1 MSNLTSRRRPLA
13 CLISA
18 ALAAPLLY
26 APALHAQSG
35 LEEVVVTARKR
46 NETLEDAPVSV
57 RAFTESEIESAG
69 ISSPQDFVNLTPN
82 VTLVQTQNAGNAF
95 LNIRGVSQARNSEL
109 SAAVLID
116 GVLMSN
122 PTQFNQQLFD
132 IEQIEVLRGPQG
144 ALYGRNA
151 IGGAITINTKQPGD
165 EFEGRVEAGVDSGPG
180 YKLRGSVSGPLTDNL
195 RYRLSGSWMDNDG
208 FIENRF
214 LGEEADPMEDASA
227 RLRLIW
233 DISPTFSA
241 DFRLSYSSLDTQAL
255 YFRIGAEADDLLPVR
270 VNNPGKNERDFLS
283 SSLKLEWV
291 SDAGTLTAISAYD
304 DVDELLTGDNFSFL
318 PREESFF
325 NFDPF
330 GGFIKFLTG
339 DEFTD
344 LSQNQYL
351 EVESFSQEIRF
362 ASPAE
367 NRLRWIAGAYAIATE
382 RYISTGNQIDRGN
395 GVFDVE
401 KDFRPSVFVDPT
413 DPSPQLNIL
422 ADGQD
427 NFAWAVF
434 GQVAYDISDRMEAS
448 FSLRYDKDERENE
461 TLTPALYNTSG
472 LDLVFGEKRKEDWDA
487 LQPKFTLRYQ
497 PNEDMTVYVDLSRG
511 FRSGGFNQ
519 TGVGE
524 AVPTAGVGDIFDE
537 QISDTFEVGAKGSFW
552 DGRASASIAV
562 YFTEFENAYFFLFD
576 PGTSTQNLGTI
587 DEVEYMG
594 LELEASAAFTD
605 NFSGYVGFGYTD
617 SEIQKAAD
625 PSQVGNQ
632 APLVSEY
639 TLNLG
644 AVYRQPVNLFGGME
658 FVARAD
664 FSRTGETWWE
674 PSNVSTRSPI
684 DLLDL
689 RIGFEAPDNWRLTFW
704 GKNVLDEEYNTEFSP
719 GPAPGFNFLWP
730 ALPARY
736 GLEISK
742 RF

>member
-1 MSNLTSRRRPLA
+1 MKSPLRPLA
-13 CLISA
+13 IA
-18 ALAAPLLY
+18 VTALACAAPEVY
-26 APALHAQSG
+26 AQN
-35 LEEVVVTARKR
+35 LEEVVVSARKR
-46 NETLEDAPVSV
+46 NETLEDAPISV
-57 RAFTESEIESAG
+57 KAFTESEIRSAG
-69 ISSPQDFVNLTPN
+69 ISTPQDFVDLTPN
-82 VTLVQTQNAGNAF
+82 VTLVQTQNAGNSF

-180 YKLRGSVSGPLTDNL
+180 YKVRGTVSGPLSDDI
-195 RYRLSGSWMDNDG
+195 RFRLSGSYMDTDG
-208 FIENRF
+208 FINNTF
-214 LGEEADPMEDASA
+214 LGEEADPVKDASA
-227 RLRLIW
+227 RLRVIW
-233 DISPTFSA
+233 DVTDAFSA
-241 DFRLSYSSLDTQAL
+241 DFRLSYSMLDTQAL
-255 YFRIGAEADDLLPVR
+255 YFRIAPEADDLLPVR
-270 VNNPGKNERDFLS
+270 VNNPGNNEREFIS

-291 SDAGTLTAISAYD
+291 GDAGTFTAITAYD
-304 DVDELLTGDNFSFL
+304 DVNEVLSGDQFNFL
-318 PREESFF
+318 PRAQSSF
-325 NFDPF
+325 NSDPF
-330 GGFIKFLTG
+330 GDFIKFLTG
-339 DEFTD
+339 DPITD

-351 EVESFSQEIRF
+351 EIESISQEVRF
-362 ASPAE
+362 ASPE
-367 NRLRWIAGAYAIATE
+367 EKRLRWIAGAYAIATD
-382 RYISTGNQIDRGN
+382 RYISTGNQIDRGF

-434 GQVAYDISDRMEAS
+434 GQLAYDVTDRIEAS
-448 FSLRYDKDERENE
+448 FSLRYDKDDRENT
-461 TLTPALYNTSG
+461 TLTPELYNTSG
-472 LDLVFGEKRKEDWDA
+472 LDLQFGDKRDESWDA
-487 LQPKFTLRYQ
+487 WQPKFTLRYQ
-497 PNEDMTVYVDLSRG
+497 PNDDMTLYADVSRG

-524 AVPTAGVGDIFDE
+524 AANQPGVSDLFDE
-537 QISDTFEVGAKGSFW
+537 QISDTYEIGAKGNFW
-552 DGRASASIAV
+552 DGRASASVAL
-562 YFTEFENAYFFLFD
+562 YYTQFDGAYFFFFD
-576 PGTSTQNLGTI
+576 PGTSTQNLGNI
-587 DEVEYMG
+587 DETDYLGIEI
-594 LELEASAAFTD
+594 EANAAFTD

-617 SEIQKAAD
+617 SEIQSAAD
-625 PSQVGNQ
+625 PSWVGNQ

-639 TLNLG
+639 TLNVG
-644 AVYRQPVNLFGGME
+644 AAYRQPTGLLGGAE

-674 PSNVSTRSPI
+674 PANTTSRSPI
-684 DLLDL
+684 NLLDL
-689 RIGFEAPDNWRLTFW
+689 RIGFEAMDNWTLTLW
-704 GKNVLDEEYNTEFSP
+704 GKNVFDEEYNTEFSP
-719 GPAPGFNFLWP
+719 GGFIWP

-736 GLEISK
+736 GLEFSK

>member
-1 MSNLTSRRRPLA
+1 MKSTLRPLA
-13 CLISA
+13 VVVA
-18 ALAAPLLY
+18 ASLTAPEIY
-26 APALHAQSG
+26 AQA
-35 LEEVVVTARKR
+35 LEEVVVSARKR

-57 RAFTESEIESAG
+57 RAFTESEIQSAG

-82 VTLVQTQNAGNAF
+82 VTLVQTQNAGNSF

-165 EFEGRVEAGVDSGPG
+165 EFEGRIEAGVDSGPG
-180 YKLRGSVSGPLTDNL
+180 YKVRGTIGGPLSDNV
-195 RYRLSGSWMDNDG
+195 RYRLSGSYMDTDG
-208 FIENRF
+208 FINNTV
-214 LGEEADPMEDASA
+214 LGEEADPVKDASA

-233 DISPTFSA
+233 DISDTFNA
-241 DFRLSYSSLDTQAL
+241 DFRLSYSKLDTQAL
-255 YFRIGAEADDLLPVR
+255 YFRISGEADDLLPVR
-270 VNNPGKNERDFLS
+270 TNNPGNNEREFVS
-283 SSLKLEWV
+283 SSLKLEWET
-291 SDAGTLTAISAYD
+291 DAGTFTAITAYD
-304 DVDELLTGDNFSFL
+304 DVDEVLSGDQFDFVPRAESSFN
-318 PREESFF
+318 ST
-325 NFDPF
+325 PF

-339 DEFTD
+339 DDVTD

-351 EVESFSQEIRF
+351 EVESISQEIRF

-367 NRLRWIAGAYAIATE
+367 ERTRWIAGAYAIATD
-382 RYISTGNQIDRGN
+382 RYISTGNQIDRGL
-395 GVFDVE
+395 GVFDVK

-434 GQVAYDISDRMEAS
+434 GQVAYDVTDRIEAS
-448 FSLRYDKDERENE
+448 FSLRYDKDDRENT

-472 LDLVFGEKRKEDWDA
+472 LDLQFGDKRDESWDSW
-487 LQPKFTLRYQ
+487 QPKFTLRYQ
-497 PNEDMTVYVDLSRG
+497 PNDDLTLYADVSRG

-524 AVPTAGVGDIFDE
+524 AANQPGVGDLFDE

-552 DGRASASIAV
+552 DGRASASLALF
-562 YFTEFENAYFFLFD
+562 YTQFDGAYFFFFD
-576 PGTSTQNLGTI
+576 PTTSTQNLGNI
-587 DEVEYMG
+587 DETDYMG
-594 LELEASAAFTD
+594 LEFEANAAFTD
-605 NFSGYVGFGYTD
+605 NFSAYVGFGYTD
-617 SEIQKAAD
+617 SEIQSAAD
-625 PSQVGNQ
+625 PSWVGNQ

-639 TLNLG
+639 SLNLG
-644 AVYRQPVNLFGGME
+644 GVYRQPVNLFGGME

-674 PSNVSTRSPI
+674 PANTTSRSPI
-684 DLLDL
+684 NVLDL
-689 RIGFEAPDNWRLTFW
+689 RIGFEAMDNWTMTLW
-704 GKNVLDEEYNTEFSP
+704 GKNVFDEEYNTEFSP
-719 GPAPGFNFLWP
+719 GGFIWP

-736 GLEISK
+736 GLEFSK

>member
-1 MSNLTSRRRPLA
+1 MKSPLRPLA
-13 CLISA
+13 IA
-18 ALAAPLLY
+18 VTALACAAPEVY
-26 APALHAQSG
+26 AQN
-35 LEEVVVTARKR
+35 LEEVVVSARKR
-46 NETLEDAPVSV
+46 NETLEDAPISV
-57 RAFTESEIESAG
+57 KAFTESEIRSAG
-69 ISSPQDFVNLTPN
+69 ISTPQDFVDLTPN
-82 VTLVQTQNAGNAF
+82 VTLVQTQNAGNSF

-180 YKLRGSVSGPLTDNL
+180 YKVRGTVSGPLSDDI
-195 RYRLSGSWMDNDG
+195 RFRLSGSYMDTDG
-208 FIENRF
+208 FINNTF
-214 LGEEADPMEDASA
+214 LGEEADPVKDASA
-227 RLRLIW
+227 RLRVIW
-233 DISPTFSA
+233 DVTDAFSA
-241 DFRLSYSSLDTQAL
+241 DFRLSYSMLDTQAL
-255 YFRIGAEADDLLPVR
+255 YFRIAPEADDLLPVR
-270 VNNPGKNERDFLS
+270 VNNPGNNEREFIS

-291 SDAGTLTAISAYD
+291 GDAGTFTAITAYD
-304 DVDELLTGDNFSFL
+304 DVNEVLSGDQFNFL
-318 PREESFF
+318 PRAQSSF
-325 NFDPF
+325 NSDPF
-330 GGFIKFLTG
+330 GDFIKFLTG
-339 DEFTD
+339 DPITD

-351 EVESFSQEIRF
+351 EIESISQEVRF
-362 ASPAE
+362 ASPE
-367 NRLRWIAGAYAIATE
+367 EKRLRWIAGAYAIATD
-382 RYISTGNQIDRGN
+382 RYISTGNQIDRGF

-434 GQVAYDISDRMEAS
+434 GQLAYDVTDRIEAS
-448 FSLRYDKDERENE
+448 FSLRYDKDDRENT
-461 TLTPALYNTSG
+461 TLTPELYNTSG
-472 LDLVFGEKRKEDWDA
+472 LDLQFGDKRDESWDA
-487 LQPKFTLRYQ
+487 WQPKFTLRYQ
-497 PNEDMTVYVDLSRG
+497 PGDDLTLYADVSRG

-524 AVPTAGVGDIFDE
+524 AANQPGVGDLFDE
-537 QISDTFEVGAKGSFW
+537 QISDTYEIGAKGNFW
-552 DGRASASIAV
+552 DGRASASVAL
-562 YFTEFENAYFFLFD
+562 YYTQFDGAYFFFFD
-576 PGTSTQNLGTI
+576 PGTSTQNLGNI
-587 DEVEYMG
+587 DETDYLGIEI
-594 LELEASAAFTD
+594 EANAAFTD

-617 SEIQKAAD
+617 SEIQSAAD
-625 PSQVGNQ
+625 PSWVGNQ

-639 TLNLG
+639 TLNVG
-644 AVYRQPVNLFGGME
+644 AAYRQPTGLLGGAE

-674 PSNVSTRSPI
+674 PANTTSRSPI
-684 DLLDL
+684 NLLDL
-689 RIGFEAPDNWRLTFW
+689 RIGFEAMDNWTLTLW
-704 GKNVLDEEYNTEFSP
+704 GKNVFDEEYNTEFSP
-719 GPAPGFNFLWP
+719 GGFIWP

-736 GLEISK
+736 GLEFSK

>member
-1 MSNLTSRRRPLA
+1 MKSSLRPLA
-13 CLISA
+13 IAVA
-18 ALAAPLLY
+18 AIACGAPEVY
-26 APALHAQSG
+26 AQN
-35 LEEVVVTARKR
+35 LEEVVVSARKR
-46 NETLEDAPVSV
+46 NETLEDAPISV
-57 RAFTESEIESAG
+57 KAFTESEIRSAG
-69 ISSPQDFVNLTPN
+69 ISTPQDFVDLTPN
-82 VTLVQTQNAGNAF
+82 VTLVQTQNAGNSF

-165 EFEGRVEAGVDSGPG
+165 EFEGRLEAGVDSGPG
-180 YKLRGSVSGPLTDNL
+180 YKVRGTVSGPLSDDI
-195 RYRLSGSWMDNDG
+195 RFRLSGSYMDTDG
-208 FIENRF
+208 FINNPV
-214 LGEEADPMEDASA
+214 LGEEADPVEDASA

-233 DISPTFSA
+233 DVTEAFSA
-241 DFRLSYSSLDTQAL
+241 DFRLSYSMLDTQAL
-255 YFRIGAEADDLLPVR
+255 YFRIAPDADDLLPVR
-270 VNNPGKNERDFLS
+270 VNNPGNNEREFVS

-291 SDAGTLTAISAYD
+291 GEAGTFTAITAYD
-304 DVDELLTGDNFSFL
+304 DVNEVLSGDQFNFL
-318 PREESFF
+318 PRAESSF
-325 NFDPF
+325 NADPF
-330 GGFIKFLTG
+330 GDFIKFLTG
-339 DEFTD
+339 DPVTD

-351 EVESFSQEIRF
+351 EIESISQEVRF
-362 ASPAE
+362 ASPEE
-367 NRLRWIAGAYAIATE
+367 NRLRWIAGAYAIATD
-382 RYISTGNQIDRGN
+382 RYISTGNQIDRGF

-434 GQVAYDISDRMEAS
+434 GQLAYDVTDRIEAS
-448 FSLRYDKDERENE
+448 LSLRYDKDERENT
-461 TLTPALYNTSG
+461 TLTPELYNTSG
-472 LDLVFGEKRKEDWDA
+472 LDLQFGDQRDESWDA
-487 LQPKFTLRYQ
+487 WQPKFTLRYQ
-497 PNEDMTVYVDLSRG
+497 PNDDMTVYADVSRG

-524 AVPTAGVGDIFDE
+524 AANQPGVGDLFDE
-537 QISDTFEVGAKGSFW
+537 QISDTYEIGAKGNFW
-552 DGRASASIAV
+552 DGRASASVAL
-562 YFTEFENAYFFLFD
+562 YYTQFDGAYFFFFD
-576 PGTSTQNLGTI
+576 PGTSTQNLGNI
-587 DEVEYMG
+587 DETDYLGIEI
-594 LELEASAAFTD
+594 EANAAFSD

-617 SEIQKAAD
+617 SEIQRAAD
-625 PSQVGNQ
+625 PSWVGNQ

-639 TLNLG
+639 TLNVG
-644 AVYRQPVNLFGGME
+644 GVYRQPTGLLGGAE

-674 PSNVSTRSPI
+674 PANTTSRSPI
-684 DLLDL
+684 NLLDL
-689 RIGFEAPDNWRLTFW
+689 RIGFEAMDSWTLTLW
-704 GKNVLDEEYNTEFSP
+704 GKNVFDEEYNTEFSP
-719 GPAPGFNFLWP
+719 GGFIWP

-736 GLEISK
+736 GLEFSK

>member
-1 MSNLTSRRRPLA
+1 MKSPLRPLA
-13 CLISA
+13 IAVTAIAC
-18 ALAAPLLY
+18 AAPEVY
-26 APALHAQSG
+26 AQN
-35 LEEVVVTARKR
+35 LEEVVVSARKR
-46 NETLEDAPVSV
+46 NETLEDAPISV
-57 RAFTESEIESAG
+57 KAFTESEIRSAG
-69 ISSPQDFVNLTPN
+69 ISTPQDFVDLTPN
-82 VTLVQTQNAGNAF
+82 VTLVQTQNAGNSF

-180 YKLRGSVSGPLTDNL
+180 YKVRGTVSGPLSDDI
-195 RYRLSGSWMDNDG
+195 RFRLSGSYMDTDG
-208 FIENRF
+208 FINNTF
-214 LGEEADPMEDASA
+214 LGEEADPVKDASA
-227 RLRLIW
+227 RLRVIW
-233 DISPTFSA
+233 DVTDAFSA
-241 DFRLSYSSLDTQAL
+241 DFRLSYSMLDTQAL
-255 YFRIGAEADDLLPVR
+255 YFRIAPEADDLLPVR
-270 VNNPGKNERDFLS
+270 VNNPGNNEREFIS

-291 SDAGTLTAISAYD
+291 GDAGTFTAITAYD
-304 DVDELLTGDNFSFL
+304 DVNEVLSGDQFNFL
-318 PREESFF
+318 PRAQSSF
-325 NFDPF
+325 NSDPF
-330 GGFIKFLTG
+330 GDFIKFLTG
-339 DEFTD
+339 DPITD

-351 EVESFSQEIRF
+351 EIESISQEVRF
-362 ASPAE
+362 ASPE
-367 NRLRWIAGAYAIATE
+367 EKRLRWIAGAYAIATD
-382 RYISTGNQIDRGN
+382 RYISTGNQIDRGF

-434 GQVAYDISDRMEAS
+434 GQLAYDVTDRIEAS
-448 FSLRYDKDERENE
+448 FSLRYDKDDRENT
-461 TLTPALYNTSG
+461 TLTPELYNTSG
-472 LDLVFGEKRKEDWDA
+472 LDLQFGDKRDESWDA
-487 LQPKFTLRYQ
+487 WQPKFTLRYQ
-497 PNEDMTVYVDLSRG
+497 PNDDMTLYADVSRG

-524 AVPTAGVGDIFDE
+524 AANQPGVGDLFDE
-537 QISDTFEVGAKGSFW
+537 QISDTYEIGAKGNFW
-552 DGRASASIAV
+552 DGRASASVAL
-562 YFTEFENAYFFLFD
+562 YYTQFDGAYFFFFD
-576 PGTSTQNLGTI
+576 PGTSTQNLGNI
-587 DEVEYMG
+587 DETDYLGIEI
-594 LELEASAAFTD
+594 EANAAFTD

-617 SEIQKAAD
+617 SEIQSAAD
-625 PSQVGNQ
+625 PSWVGNQ

-644 AVYRQPVNLFGGME
+644 AAYRQPTGLLGGAE

-674 PSNVSTRSPI
+674 PANTTSRSPI
-684 DLLDL
+684 NLLDL
-689 RIGFEAPDNWRLTFW
+689 RIGFEAMDNWTLTLW
-704 GKNVLDEEYNTEFSP
+704 GKNVFDEEYNTEFSP
-719 GPAPGFNFLWP
+719 GGFIWP

-736 GLEISK
+736 GLEFSK